1 MLVVDVGILIFDGL
15 KNRLL
20 QTRAGAELGAYVKW
34 VALNLGLAIIC
45 LLAKSYPEYPP
56 YLSANTISIIVFA
69 FAFLRTVLDYVFG
82 KGFLFP

>member
-1 MLVVDVGILIFDGL
+1 MG
-15 KNRLL
+15 
-20 QTRAGAELGAYVKW
+20 RAF
-34 VALNLGLAIIC
+34 NLGLAIIC

>member
-1 MLVVDVGILIFDGL
+1 MLFIDVGILIFDGL

-20 QTRAGAELGAYVKW
+20 QTRGQAELGAYVKW
-34 VALNLGLAIIC
+34 VVLNVALAIIC
-45 LLAKSYPEYPP
+45 LLAMSHSEYPP